1 MSLWPHAI
9 SILISNWPQTR
20 KFNLLFKC
28 KSREDRCFSLP
39 SPYSRVG
46 HALRPILKLW
56 LVKIWQVSSCGKFIQ
71 HLETYLLWQ
80 LKLREFFCQL
90 VMFLSVFFHWM
101 HKMKYSCYQ
110 DRESSVIHDWFV
122 YWIFGWEMR
131 RLSKSEI
138 RFRMASFS
146 LTMLDAGWKSL
157 KRFWPYLIAF
167 RSCISNGN
175 PE

>member
-1 MSLWPHAI
+1 MAPAI

-20 KFNLLFKC
+20 KFNQLFKS

-46 HALRPILKLW
+46 HPLRPIFMLW
-56 LVKIWQVSSCGKFIQ
+56 LVKIWQVGSCGNLYNI
-71 HLETYLLWQ
+71 
-80 LKLREFFCQL
+80 LKLVYFDSWNWQSFFCQL
-90 VMFLSVFFHWM
+90 VMFLTTFFYWI

-110 DRESSVIHDWFV
+110 DRESSVIHGWFV
-122 YWIFGWEMR
+122 CWIFGWEMR
-131 RLSKSEI
+131 GLSKSEI

-146 LTMLDAGWKSL
+146 FTMLDAGWKRL

-167 RSCISNGN
+167 RSCIWNGN